1 VGGRSAA
8 ACWKDVRV
16 GIEGRPGKRRR
27 PWAVWLLAVVTCGVY
42 GLVWYYKA
50 NRELRD
56 CGAGIGVRPV
66 LAVLA
71 LLPGVVLW
79 YVPLFTSIYRTGE
92 RIRRAQ
98 AHAGLEPS
106 CGPGRGLLLVF
117 ALGLWPVYYQAQL
130 NKAWIASAPAAEGG
144 PDELETAADDGA
156 ADGLEAA
163 ADESAS
169 DELGLAADDSAAD
182 ELEPTPDESAS
193 DELEPAADEGASG
206 EREPAA
212 SEDLPDETVPA
223 AEPEPDGAAAAQRA
237 DSAG

>member
-1 VGGRSAA
+1 M
-8 ACWKDVRV
+8 

-130 NKAWIASAPAAEGG
+130 NKAWIASAPAADGG
-144 PDELETAADDGA
+144 PDEFEAAADDGV
-156 ADGLEAA
+156 
-163 ADESAS
+163 S
-169 DELGLAADDSAAD
+169 DSDALA
-182 ELEPTPDESAS
+182 
-193 DELEPAADEGASG
+193 PAAEGEGVPEEAG
-206 EREPAA
+206 
-212 SEDLPDETVPA
+212 PA
-223 AEPEPDGAAAAQRA
+223 AEPEPELEPEPDGTGAALPA